1 MVETLLATC
10 LCHPFR
16 GGQVFG
22 KVGFPHNAHDAL
34 QTLDE
39 VGLIEDRAE
48 AAAVRE
54 SLGLHSAKFSV
65 RSRKQK
71 KDTESPIL
79 RQADQI
85 MQPRPSFQLKQ
96 INIAFCRD
104 LEYVT
109 PMSEDC
115 WIDHAPFLGLLKY

>member
-85 MQPRPSFQLKQ
+85 LQPRPSFQLKRPQ
-96 INIAFCRD
+96 ANQNRILSR
-104 LEYVT
+104 T
-109 PMSEDC
+109 
-115 WIDHAPFLGLLKY
+115 